1 MRKYWFGKIEI
12 GEFVKKLGLL
22 AIVGVLFATYFGAI
36 DKTWIKI
43 VILCLLGLLLLYV
56 LWTCF
61 AIVYVIDDEEL
72 HFFCMWKWYHFNL
85 RDIKRIEFVEG
96 KSSILKPSYGW
107 GKNKIRIEMKNG
119 IVFFISPK
127 YRKDFADYL
136 KDRMR
141 KGIYF

>member
-12 GEFVKKLGLL
+12 ADIIKKIGML
-22 AIVGVLFATYFGAI
+22 AIVGAIFATYMAAI
-36 DKTWIKI
+36 KHNWLKI
-43 VILCLLGLLLLYV
+43 LILVVICLLFIYV

-61 AIVYVIDDEEL
+61 AIVYVIDDEKL
-72 HFFCMWKWYHFNL
+72 HFFYLWKWYHFDL

-96 KSSILKPSYGW
+96 KSTILKPSYGW
-107 GKNKIRIEMKNG
+107 GRNKIRIEMKNG
-119 IVFFISPK
+119 IVFFVSPK

-136 KDRMR
+136 KDKMR

>member
-12 GEFVKKLGLL
+12 ADIVKKIGMV
-22 AIVGVLFATYFGAI
+22 AIVGAIFATYMAAI
-36 DKTWIKI
+36 EQDWIKI
-43 VILCLLGLLLLYV
+43 VILVAIGLLLLYV

-61 AIVYVIDDEEL
+61 AIFYVVDDENL
-72 HFFCMWKWYHFNL
+72 HFFYLWKWYHFNL

-96 KSSILKPSYGW
+96 KSTVLKPSYGW
-107 GKNKIRIEMKNG
+107 GRNKIRIEMKNG

-127 YRKDFADYL
+127 YRKDFAAHL
-136 KDRMR
+136 KDKMR